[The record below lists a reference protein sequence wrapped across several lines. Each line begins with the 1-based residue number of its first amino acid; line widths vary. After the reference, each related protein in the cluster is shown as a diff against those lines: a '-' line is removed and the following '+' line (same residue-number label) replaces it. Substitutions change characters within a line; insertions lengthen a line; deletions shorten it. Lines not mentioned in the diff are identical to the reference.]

1 MDLHGPNGLDEW
13 DGLDGLDRRLVHAL
27 QLDGRAAFTRVG
39 EVLGVS
45 HQTVAR
51 RYRSLRAAGVLRVR
65 GLPHARRLGHT
76 EWSLRLRCRP
86 AAAAEV
92 ARALARR
99 ADTGWVALTAT
110 AGEVLCTL
118 RTADPATRDGLLLRT
133 LPRTADVREVSASCL
148 LRTHVGD
155 AAGRGGR
162 LAALDP
168 GQAAALRRPAPGGGA
183 GAEPHR
189 PDATDPPLFAALAA
203 DGRASARE
211 LAARLGRSETWARER
226 IDRLRRHGTLY
237 FEADVDAARLGHHST
252 TALWLTT
259 PPAHTAAVA
268 RALTT
273 HSPVV
278 FAATVTGRSNL
289 VAAVVTRDAEAL
301 HAYLDGPLRELAA
314 VTHVES
320 VPVLHIV
327 KRR

>member
-1 MDLHGPNGLDEW
+1 MDLHGLDGANGLDE
-13 DGLDGLDRRLVHAL
+13 LDRRLVHAL

-76 EWSLRLRCRP
+76 EWSLRLNCRP

-110 AGEVLCTL
+110 AGEVLCAW
-118 RTADPATRDGLLLRT
+118 RTADPATHDGLLLRT

-148 LRTHVGD
+148 LRTHVAD
-155 AAGRGGR
+155 AAARGGR

-168 GQAAALRRPAPGGGA
+168 EQAAALRRRPVPAGGA

-189 PDATDPPLFAALAA
+189 PDVTDPPLFAALAA

-211 LAARLGRSETWARER
+211 LAARLGRSETWARGR

-237 FEADVDAARLGHHST
+237 FEADVDTARLGHHT
-252 TALWLTT
+252 TTVLWLTT
-259 PPAHTAAVA
+259 PPARTAAVA
-268 RALTT
+268 QALTT

-289 VAAVVTRDAEAL
+289 MAAVVTPDTEAL
-301 HAYLDGPLRELAA
+301 HAYLAGPLSELAA